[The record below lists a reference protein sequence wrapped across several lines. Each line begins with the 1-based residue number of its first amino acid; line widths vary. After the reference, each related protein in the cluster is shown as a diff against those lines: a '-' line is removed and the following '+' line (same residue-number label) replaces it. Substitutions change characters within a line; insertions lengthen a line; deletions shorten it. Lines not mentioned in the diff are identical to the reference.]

1 MSKSEN
7 YLDDLLSE
15 VDSMGHTDMDEP
27 VKLEDDDL
35 FLDEFEQELRN
46 DDGSDDFLKQFEDE
60 LSDDKKKR
68 VTKAVQ
74 PMLDD
79 IDEIMDSIKSG
90 LMEEEKE
97 HPDDGA
103 DDADI
108 MDMLNQ
114 NTDFSD
120 FEDTPEEPQQKE
132 PEKEVEK
139 EPEKVDEP
147 EEDLFGIEDGDP
159 FGELD
164 EPEKADAA
172 ENAEEQPEEESDKQ
186 DKKSKRKA
194 KKEKKKKEKTDED
207 GKPKENFFV
216 RLGKLLFG
224 DDEDELDD
232 EENIPTGEPI
242 VQEISGDNLDILK
255 ELESEPKE
263 EPKKKKE
270 KKKKEKKPK
279 KEKPEKKEKKPKPKK
294 EKKPKPPAEPDN
306 TPPLPKVPVI
316 LIFVMAASILLLIV
330 MGTKLLGYSNSFAN
344 AEQLYGQGNY
354 TEAFQ
359 AVAGVNTKEKDTD
372 EYQKYCITA
381 MVAGE
386 YEAYESLMDA
396 GVYDMALDALVR
408 TVQRYDKYVEDA
420 NTYGC
425 RNQLDDI
432 ESKAEEALNQSFGIG
447 ADQAREI
454 YQTSDKKAYTK
465 EIQKVLKDAGLSGEV
480 TE

>member
-7 YLDDLLSE
+7 YLDDLLNE
-15 VDSMGHTDMDEP
+15 VDGMGHSDRDESIG
-27 VKLEDDDL
+27 LEEDDL

-46 DDGSDDFLKQFEDE
+46 DDRSDDFLKQFENE
-60 LSDDKKKR
+60 LSDNKKKQ

-79 IDEIMDSIKSG
+79 IDEIMDSIKNG
-90 LMEEEKE
+90 LMEDEKE

-120 FEDTPEEPQQKE
+120 FSDTPEEPQQKK
-132 PEKEVEK
+132 PEKA
-139 EPEKVDEP
+139 DEP

-164 EPEKADAA
+164 ELGKADGA
-172 ENAEEQPEEESDKQ
+172 ENAEEPPEEESDKQ
-186 DKKSKRKA
+186 DKRSKRKA
-194 KKEKKKKEKTDED
+194 KKEKKKKEKTDAD

-224 DDEDELDD
+224 DDEDELED
-232 EENIPTGEPI
+232 ENIPAGEPI
-242 VQEISGDNLDILK
+242 VQEIAGDNLDILK
-255 ELESEPKE
+255 ELDSEPKE

-279 KEKPEKKEKKPKPKK
+279 KEKPEKKPRPKK

-306 TPPLPKVPVI
+306 TPPLPKVSVI
-316 LIFVMAASILLLIV
+316 LIFIMAASILVLII
-330 MGTKLLGYSNSFAN
+330 MGTKLLGYSNSFAD
-344 AEQLYGQGNY
+344 AELLYGQGNY
-354 TEAFQ
+354 TEAFR
-359 AVAGVNTKEKDTD
+359 AVAGVNTREKDTD

-432 ESKAEEALNQSFGIG
+432 ESKAEEALAQSFGIG
-447 ADQAREI
+447 AEQAQEI
-454 YQTSDKKAYTK
+454 YQISDKKAYTK
-465 EIQKVLKDAGLSGEV
+465 EIQKVLKDAGLSEEV

>member
-7 YLDDLLSE
+7 YLDDLLNE
-15 VDSMGHTDMDEP
+15 VDGMGHSDRDESIG
-27 VKLEDDDL
+27 LEEDDL

-46 DDGSDDFLKQFEDE
+46 DDRSDDFLKQFENE
-60 LSDDKKKR
+60 LSDNKKKQ

-90 LMEEEKE
+90 LMEDEKE

-120 FEDTPEEPQQKE
+120 FSDTPEEPQQKK
-132 PEKEVEK
+132 PEKA
-139 EPEKVDEP
+139 DEP

-164 EPEKADAA
+164 ELGKADGA
-172 ENAEEQPEEESDKQ
+172 ENAEEPPEEESDKQ
-186 DKKSKRKA
+186 DKRSKRKA
-194 KKEKKKKEKTDED
+194 KKEKKKKEKTDAD

-224 DDEDELDD
+224 DDEDELED
-232 EENIPTGEPI
+232 ENIPAGEPI
-242 VQEISGDNLDILK
+242 VQEIAGDNLDILK
-255 ELESEPKE
+255 ELDSEPKE

-270 KKKKEKKPK
+270 KPK
-279 KEKPEKKEKKPKPKK
+279 KEKPEKKEKKPRPKK

-316 LIFVMAASILLLIV
+316 LSFIMAASILVLII
-330 MGTKLLGYSNSFAN
+330 MGTKLLGYSNSFAD
-344 AEQLYGQGNY
+344 AELLYGQGNY
-354 TEAFQ
+354 TEAFR
-359 AVAGVNTKEKDTD
+359 AVAGVNTREKDTD

-432 ESKAEEALNQSFGIG
+432 QSKAEEALAQSFGIG
-447 ADQAREI
+447 AEQAREI
-454 YQTSDKKAYTK
+454 YQISDKKAYTK
-465 EIQKVLKDAGLSGEV
+465 EIQKVLKDAGLSEEV

>member
-7 YLDDLLSE
+7 YLDDLLNE
-15 VDSMGHTDMDEP
+15 VDGMGHSDRDESIG
-27 VKLEDDDL
+27 LEEDDL

-46 DDGSDDFLKQFEDE
+46 DDRSDDFLKQFENE
-60 LSDDKKKR
+60 LSDNKKKQ

-90 LMEEEKE
+90 LMEDEKE

-120 FEDTPEEPQQKE
+120 FSDTPEEPQQKK
-132 PEKEVEK
+132 PEKA
-139 EPEKVDEP
+139 DEP

-164 EPEKADAA
+164 ELGKADGA
-172 ENAEEQPEEESDKQ
+172 ENAEEPPEEESDKQ
-186 DKKSKRKA
+186 DKRSKRKA
-194 KKEKKKKEKTDED
+194 QKEKKKKEKTDAD

-224 DDEDELDD
+224 DDEDELED
-232 EENIPTGEPI
+232 ENIPAGEPI
-242 VQEISGDNLDILK
+242 VQEIAGDNLDILK
-255 ELESEPKE
+255 ELDSEPKE

-279 KEKPEKKEKKPKPKK
+279 KEKPEKKEKKPRPKK

-316 LIFVMAASILLLIV
+316 LIFIMAASILVLII
-330 MGTKLLGYSNSFAN
+330 MGTKLLGYSNSFAD
-344 AEQLYGQGNY
+344 AELLYGQGNY
-354 TEAFQ
+354 TEAFR
-359 AVAGVNTKEKDTD
+359 AVAGVNTREKDTD

-381 MVAGE
+381 MVAVE

-432 ESKAEEALNQSFGIG
+432 ESKAEEALAQSFGIG
-447 ADQAREI
+447 AEQAQEI
-454 YQTSDKKAYTK
+454 YQISDKKAYTK
-465 EIQKVLKDAGLSGEV
+465 EIQKVLKDAGLSEEV